1 MAEYVV
7 SARKYRPLHFK
18 EMVGQEQVAITLKNA
33 IRTGHLAHSFLFC
46 GPRGVGKTTAARILA
61 KTINCENITTD
72 FEACDKCPSCVSFQ
86 QNASFNIHE
95 LDAASNNSVEDIR
108 SLVEQVRFPPQS
120 GKYKIYI
127 IDEVHMLSQGAFN
140 AFLKTLEEPPAYCKF
155 ILATTEKHK
164 ILPTILSRCQIFDFK
179 RIPVDTIVKHL
190 QAICVAEKIEAEED
204 ALHIIAQK
212 ADGGMRDALSMFDRL
227 SGFSGGKLTYEAV
240 LENLN
245 VLDYDYFFKVTDA
258 LLLENLPAV
267 LQLLDTILKK
277 GFEGD
282 DFIIG
287 LCEHFRNLLFC
298 KDANTL
304 RLMEVSDTLKKKYAQ
319 QAELASADFLVNCLN
334 LGNQCDVQYKQSKN
348 KRLTVELALIKMCY
362 VNSVMTVSTE
372 PGKKKLNERAS
383 TKYEVEST
391 KEEPREESEIRNPK
405 SEIIPK
411 AETQIPKEEKPFV
424 VEEPD
429 EKVNQKSEIINQKS
443 PLPIKLGKKNKV
455 LTMDSIQDVEQQSGN
470 KISEQKQEEIFS
482 GEVLVINQE
491 NIEKLWNEYASR
503 IPDEKKGL
511 KISFAK
517 YTPVLDETV
526 MNKIILKV
534 QSDIQKSQF
543 ENVRLGLQNF
553 IAARVGAAIELEIA
567 ADKKV
572 DNGTKPYTP
581 KEKLER
587 LIEKNPAIKKMQQQ
601 LGLELD
607 YD

>member
-1 MAEYVV
+1 MAEYIV
-7 SARKYRPLHFK
+7 SARKYRPLHFT
-18 EMVGQEQVAITLKNA
+18 EMMGQEQVAVTLKNA

-61 KTINCENITTD
+61 KTINCENITKD
-72 FEACDKCPSCVSFQ
+72 FEACGKCASCVSFQ

-95 LDAASNNSVEDIR
+95 LDAASNNSVDDIR
-108 SLVEQVRFPPQS
+108 NLVEQVRFPPQS

-127 IDEVHMLSQGAFN
+127 IDEVHMLTQGAFN
-140 AFLKTLEEPPAYCKF
+140 AFLKTLEEPPPYCKF

-179 RIPVDTIVKHL
+179 RIGIDTIVKHL
-190 QAICVAEKIEAEED
+190 KHICEAENIMAEED

-227 SGFSGGKLTYEAV
+227 SGFSNGKLTYESV

-258 LLLENLPAV
+258 LLIENLTTV

-298 KDANTL
+298 KDADTVKML
-304 RLMEVSDTLKKKYAQ
+304 EVSDSLKQKYSEQ
-319 QAELASADFLVNCLN
+319 SLLASADFLVNCLN

-362 VNSVMTVSTE
+362 VNAVVTIAGDT
-372 PGKKKLNERAS
+372 GKKKFP
-383 TKYEVEST
+383 EVKEEKSEVRNQKPEINSAHQIPT
-391 KEEPREESEIRNPK
+391 LKKDKLDIVEEPREEINPKPEIRSPK
-405 SEIIPK
+405 ST
-411 AETQIPKEEKPFV
+411 AA
-424 VEEPD
+424 
-429 EKVNQKSEIINQKS
+429 
-443 PLPIKLGKKNKV
+443 LGKTKKL
-455 LTMDSIQDVEQQSGN
+455 LTLDSIQQTENNSPKSIADL
-470 KISEQKQEEIFS
+470 ITEEKFE
-482 GEVLVINQE
+482 GEVLLLNQE
-491 NIEKLWNEYASR
+491 NISKLWEEYALQ
-503 IPDEKKGL
+503 IPEEKKGL
-511 KISFAK
+511 RISFAT
-517 YTPVLDETV
+517 YQPVLDETV
-526 MNKIILKV
+526 LNKITLIV

-543 ENVRLGLQNF
+543 ETVCIGVQHF
-553 IAARVGAAIELEIA
+553 ISERVGAEMEMEII

-572 DNGTKPYTP
+572 ENGTKPYTP

-601 LGLELD
+601 FGLELD
-607 YD
+607 YDL

>member
-1 MAEYVV
+1 MAEYIV
-7 SARKYRPLHFK
+7 SARKYRPAHFN
-18 EMVGQEQVAITLKNA
+18 EMVGQEQVAVTLKNA

-61 KTINCENITTD
+61 KTINCENISAD
-72 FEACDKCPSCVSFQ
+72 FEACGACNSCVSFQ

-140 AFLKTLEEPPAYCKF
+140 AFLKTLEEPPSYCKF

-164 ILPTILSRCQIFDFK
+164 ILPTILSRCQIFDFR
-179 RIPVDTIVKHL
+179 RIPIDTIVKHL
-190 QAICVAEKIEAEED
+190 QHICSIEKIEAEED

-227 SGFSGGKLTYEAV
+227 SGFSEGKLTYASI

-258 LLLENLPAV
+258 LLTENLPGV

-282 DFIIG
+282 DFILG

-298 KDANTL
+298 KDAGTVA
-304 RLMEVSDTLKKKYAQ
+304 LMEVSDNLKQKYSE
-319 QAELASADFLVNCLN
+319 QASLASADFLVNCLN
-334 LGNQCDVQYKQSKN
+334 FGNQCDVQYKVSKN

-362 VNSVMTVSTE
+362 VNSVVSVEADTS
-372 PGKKKLNERAS
+372 KKKLSEV
-383 TKYEVEST
+383 TKTEVT
-391 KEEPREESEIRNPK
+391 R
-405 SEIIPK
+405 PK
-411 AETQIPKEEKPFV
+411 AEENAANEPVKQVQEPRQEVVVAPATVVNKQPVNTDKPQPVVSPKTESKNPPV
-424 VEEPD
+424 
-429 EKVNQKSEIINQKS
+429 SLS
-443 PLPIKLGKKNKV
+443 RGKKV
-455 LTMDSIQDVEQQSGN
+455 LTLDSLNDSTDTEVK
-470 KISEQKQEEIFS
+470 KITEGIEEEKYEGQIYT
-482 GEVLVINQE
+482 LDQE
-491 NIEKLWNEYASR
+491 NVVALWDAYAAT
-503 IPDEKKGL
+503 IPEEKKGL
-511 KISFAK
+511 HISFA
-517 YTPVLDETV
+517 TFRPVMDTTAPE
-526 MNKIILKV
+526 KISVKV
-534 QSDIQKSQF
+534 QSDIQKNQF
-543 ENVRLGLQNF
+543 DEVRLGVQNF
-553 IAARVGAAIELEIA
+553 ISLRVGVPVTIQIIT
-567 ADKKV
+567 DKKI
-572 DNGTKPYTP
+572 DTGAKPYTP

-587 LIEKNPAIKKMQQQ
+587 LIEKNPAIKKMQQD

>member
-1 MAEYVV
+1 MADYIV
-7 SARKYRPLHFK
+7 SARKYRPAHFN
-18 EMVGQEQVAITLKNA
+18 EMVGQEQVAVTLKNA

-61 KTINCENITTD
+61 KTINCEDISAD
-72 FEACDKCPSCVSFQ
+72 FEACGKCNSCVSFQ

-127 IDEVHMLSQGAFN
+127 IDEVHMLSAGAFN
-140 AFLKTLEEPPAYCKF
+140 AFLKTLEEPPSYCKF

-164 ILPTILSRCQIFDFK
+164 ILPTILSRCQIFDFR
-179 RIPVDTIVKHL
+179 RIPIDTIVKHL
-190 QAICVAEKIEAEED
+190 QHICGVEKIEADED

-227 SGFSGGKLTYEAV
+227 SGFSDGKLTYTSV

-258 LLLENLPAV
+258 LLTENLPGV

-282 DFIIG
+282 DFILG

-298 KDANTL
+298 KDAGTVA
-304 RLMEVSDTLKKKYAQ
+304 LMELSENLKQKYTE
-319 QAELASADFLVNCLN
+319 QASLASADFLVNCLN
-334 LGNQCDVQYKQSKN
+334 FGNQCDVQYKVSKN

-362 VNSVMTVSTE
+362 VNSVISVEADS
-372 PGKKKLNERAS
+372 GKKKLSEVTSEDKKPVAERKIERS
-383 TKYEVEST
+383 TAE
-391 KEEPREESEIRNPK
+391 KEENAANNTGSSSKTVEEKPAAYIPK
-405 SEIIPK
+405 SENKTP
-411 AETQIPKEEKPFV
+411 AV
-424 VEEPD
+424 
-429 EKVNQKSEIINQKS
+429 
-443 PLPIKLGKKNKV
+443 PLSRGKKV
-455 LTMDSIQDVEQQSGN
+455 LTLDSLNDVTDPEVQ
-470 KISEQKQEEIFS
+470 KITEALEEEKYE
-482 GEVLVINQE
+482 GEILILNHE
-491 NIEKLWNEYASR
+491 NILQLWDSYAEG
-503 IPDEKKGL
+503 IPEIKRGL
-511 KISFAK
+511 RISFANFK
-517 YTPVLDETV
+517 PEFNSKAPEKLL
-526 MNKIILKV
+526 LKV
-534 QSDIQKSQF
+534 QSDVQKTQFDEVRQGVQHYISQ
-543 ENVRLGLQNF
+543 
-553 IAARVGAAIELEIA
+553 RVGAKIELEVI

-572 DNGTKPYTP
+572 ENGTKPYTP

-587 LIEKNPAIKKMQQQ
+587 LIEKNPAIKKMQQD

>member
-1 MAEYVV
+1 MAEYIV
-7 SARKYRPLHFK
+7 SARKYRPVHFN
-18 EMVGQEQVAITLKNA
+18 EMVGQEQVAVTLKNA

-61 KTINCENITTD
+61 KTINCENISDD
-72 FEACDKCPSCVSFQ
+72 FEACGKCNSCVSFQ

-140 AFLKTLEEPPAYCKF
+140 AFLKTLEEPPSYCKF

-164 ILPTILSRCQIFDFK
+164 ILPTILSRCQIFDFR
-179 RIPVDTIVKHL
+179 RIGIETIVKHL
-190 QAICVAEKIEAEED
+190 KHICKVEKIEAEED

-227 SGFSGGKLTYEAV
+227 SGFSDGKLTYASV

-245 VLDYDYFFKVTDA
+245 VLDYDYFFKVTDS
-258 LLLENLPAV
+258 LLTENLSNV
-267 LQLLDTILKK
+267 LQLFDQILKK

-282 DFIIG
+282 DFILG

-304 RLMEVSDTLKKKYAQ
+304 ALMELSENLKQKYNEQ
-319 QAELASADFLVNCLN
+319 SSLASADFLVNCLN

-348 KRLTVELALIKMCY
+348 KRLTVELTLIKMCY
-362 VNSVMTVSTE
+362 VNSVVTVEADS
-372 PGKKKLNERAS
+372 GKKKLS
-383 TKYEVEST
+383 EV
-391 KEEPREESEIRNPK
+391 KDKADVRNQKP
-405 SEIIPK
+405 
-411 AETQIPKEEKPFV
+411 EEKPEIKNTV
-424 VEEPD
+424 VNEPEP
-429 EKVNQKSEIINQKS
+429 EKKKETVFPKTEVQTPQTKIQQPPISLSKSK
-443 PLPIKLGKKNKV
+443 KV
-455 LTMDSIQDVEQQSGN
+455 LTLDSLNDVNEPEVQ
-470 KISEQKQEEIFS
+470 KIVAATEEEKFE
-482 GEVLVINQE
+482 GEILVLNQE
-491 NIEKLWNEYASR
+491 NILQLWDEYASTR
-503 IPDEKKGL
+503 VPETKKGL
-511 KISFAK
+511 RISFATYK
-517 YTPVLDETV
+517 PELDE
-526 MNKIILKV
+526 KSLDKLYLKV
-534 QSDIQKSQF
+534 QSDIQKNQF
-543 ENVRLGLQNF
+543 DEVRLGIQNF
-553 IAARVGAAIELEIA
+553 ISKRIGANITLEVI

-572 DNGTKPYTP
+572 ENGTKPYTP

-587 LIEKNPAIKKMQQQ
+587 LIEKNPAIKKMQQE